1 MKKLILITL
10 AAAVIAAIVG
20 FLLYNK
26 PHRDTASATSDFIVE
41 APALL
46 QEFTSNETAA
56 NQKYLDKVV
65 AVKGKVKLI
74 SADDEGN
81 VNLILDANDTMAG
94 VICTIPKAD
103 AASAKGI
110 KEGDEVIVK
119 GVCTGVLMDVVL
131 IRCVVEKKLNTLTP

>member
-1 MKKLILITL
+1 MKKIILITI
-10 AAAVIAAIVG
+10 ATAVVVAIVG

-46 QEFTSNETAA
+46 QEFTHDEAAA

-65 AVKGKVKLI
+65 AVKGKVKSI
-74 SADDEGN
+74 ATDAEGN
-81 VNLILDANDTMAG
+81 INLTLDAADEMAG

-103 AASAKGI
+103 AAGAANV
-110 KEGDEVIVK
+110 KEGDKVTMK

-131 IRCVVEKKLNTLTP
+131 IRCVVEKEA

>member
-46 QEFTSNETAA
+46 QEFTQDETAA

-81 VNLILDANDTMAG
+81 LNLILDANDAMAG

-103 AASAKGI
+103 VASADGV
-110 KEGDEVIVK
+110 KEGDEVVVK

-131 IRCVVEKKLNTLTP
+131 VRCVVAEKA

>member
-1 MKKLILITL
+1 MKKIILITII
-10 AAAVIAAIVG
+10 AAVIAAIVG

-46 QEFTSNETAA
+46 LEFTQNEAAA

-81 VNLILDANDTMAG
+81 INLILDANDAMAG

-103 AASAKGI
+103 ADSAEGV
-110 KEGDEVIVK
+110 KEGDEVVVK

-131 IRCVVEKKLNTLTP
+131 IRCVIEKKA

>member
-1 MKKLILITL
+1 MKKLILITI

-26 PHRDTASATSDFIVE
+26 PHRDTATATSDFIVE

-46 QEFTSNETAA
+46 QEFTQNEAAA
-56 NQKYLDKVV
+56 NEKYLDKVV
-65 AVKGKVKLI
+65 AVKGKVKLMTP
-74 SADDEGN
+74 DDEGN
-81 VNLILDANDTMAG
+81 LNLILDAADEMAG

-103 AASAKGI
+103 TESAAGV
-110 KEGDEVIVK
+110 KEGDEVVVK

-131 IRCVVEKKLNTLTP
+131 IRCVVEEKA

>member
-1 MKKLILITL
+1 MKKIILITII
-10 AAAVIAAIVG
+10 AAVIAAIVG

-26 PHRDTASATSDFIVE
+26 PHRDTASAKSDFAIE

-46 QEFTSNETAA
+46 QEFTTDEAAA

-65 AVKGKVKLI
+65 AVKGKVKSI
-74 SADDEGN
+74 VPDEEGN
-81 VNLILDANDTMAG
+81 ITLTLHADNDIAG

-103 AASAKGI
+103 AETAPGV
-110 KEGDEVIVK
+110 KEGDEVTVK

-131 IRCVVEKKLNTLTP
+131 IRCVVEKKA

>member
-1 MKKLILITL
+1 MKKLILITI

-26 PHRDTASATSDFIVE
+26 PHRNIASATSDFVVE

-46 QEFTSNETAA
+46 QEFTQNEAVA
-56 NQKYLDKVV
+56 NEKYLDKVV
-65 AVKGKVKLI
+65 AVKGKVKLMTP
-74 SADDEGN
+74 DDEGN
-81 VNLILDANDTMAG
+81 LNLILDAADEMAG

-103 AASAKGI
+103 AESAAGV
-110 KEGDEVIVK
+110 KEGDEVVVK

-131 IRCVVEKKLNTLTP
+131 IRCVVEKKA

>member
-1 MKKLILITL
+1 MKKIILITII
-10 AAAVIAAIVG
+10 AAVIAAIVG

-46 QEFTSNETAA
+46 LEFTQNEAAA

-81 VNLILDANDTMAG
+81 INLILDANDAMAG

-103 AASAKGI
+103 ADSAEGV
-110 KEGDEVIVK
+110 KEGDEVVVK

-131 IRCVVEKKLNTLTP
+131 FRCVIEKKA